1 MAYIGA
7 GITRFN
13 TADELTVTGTSEF
26 GGNVSF
32 GDNNITNVGSLQIDS
47 IAGDAD
53 TNTNITFAGSDV
65 ITMTTAGSERV
76 RVDASGHV
84 LVNNT
89 AYGANGTLVVQ
100 QTADSKGIAIIDSAA
115 ANTFFLEND
124 GTINRIRNNASVP
137 LTLET
142 ASTERMR
149 ITSSG
154 LVGIGESSPSFDV
167 GNTGIHIG
175 GASSPAIR
183 LKSTTTGSGDWE
195 IYADSASTGGLGFY
209 EHQNN
214 ATYMYLSEGGL
225 LGISTTSPTKKIS
238 ASIGLNDTDG
248 LALEYNGENRG
259 GILLN
264 PIGGEVRMGA
274 QNSTGTYFTTLYSN
288 GSERMRIDA
297 SGNVLVGTTNT
308 DPAFNNVTGQSM
320 AASGQFQVTRDG
332 GTAALFNRKSSNGEI
347 VSLRKD
353 SATVGSISS
362 STGVTTDLILDPR
375 SSFGSG
381 ISGAGLAILPMDH
394 SQRADN
400 HTDLGE
406 ASNRWKDLYLSG
418 GAYIGGTGSSNYL
431 NDYEEGTWT
440 PAVANGTVTVGNNR
454 YTKIGN
460 IVNLRCQLSSF
471 SDRSS
476 SAAITISGLPFGSG
490 SASSTAGVVL
500 GRYND
505 AGDGPIVANI
515 GNSAS
520 IMNLYGMSDGGN
532 WAGINHS
539 NLNNAAAT
547 FLINITYS
555 VS

>member
-1 MAYIGA
+1 MLRFDYEGSNTDRARIG
-7 GITRFN
+7 
-13 TADELTVTGTSEF
+13 V
-26 GGNVSF
+26 
-32 GDNNITNVGSLQIDS
+32 
-47 IAGDAD
+47 
-53 TNTNITFAGSDV
+53 
-65 ITMTTAGSERV
+65 
-76 RVDASGHV
+76 
-84 LVNNT
+84 
-89 AYGANGTLVVQ
+89 
-100 QTADSKGIAIIDSAA
+100 
-115 ANTFFLEND
+115 
-124 GTINRIRNNASVP
+124 
-137 LTLET
+137 
-142 ASTERMR
+142 
-149 ITSSG
+149 TSSG
-154 LVGIGESSPSFDV
+154 QQLQFYTA
-167 GNTGIHIG
+167 GN
-175 GASSPAIR
+175 
-183 LKSTTTGSGDWE
+183 
-195 IYADSASTGGLGFY
+195 
-209 EHQNN
+209 N
-214 ATYMYLSEGGL
+214 
-225 LGISTTSPTKKIS
+225 
-238 ASIGLNDTDG
+238 
-248 LALEYNGENRG
+248 
-259 GILLN
+259 
-264 PIGGEVRMGA
+264 
-274 QNSTGTYFTTLYSN
+274 
-288 GSERMRIDA
+288 ERMRIDNN
-297 SGNVLVGTTNT
+297 GNVLVGTTNT
-308 DPAFNNVTGQSM
+308 DPAFNNIAGQSM

-353 SATVGSISS
+353 GTTVGSIST